1 METYLYILCVYP
13 LLYMGDILL
22 ITYGDILLNHI
33 INVVLNGGTN
43 IIDVSD

>member
-22 ITYGDILLNHI
+22 ITYGDILLNPTFKWGNEHHRCE
-33 INVVLNGGTN
+33 
-43 IIDVSD
+43 